1 MCGVFGVYLNEEETD
16 IAFSKLSTFTYLGI
30 YALQHRGQESAGI
43 CSYYNGDIIR
53 IANKGLVL
61 DAISKDDLKNIKGK
75 VGIAHVRYS
84 TTGDSSTQNIQPIT
98 RDSKRF
104 GKIAVVHNGNLTN
117 YRSLKT
123 FLNSNN
129 IKLQC
134 SSDTEV
140 FLGLLDVVEK
150 DNSIDPHVSDEEIL
164 PYLVSALKMIEGA
177 YSILM
182 IVKGK
187 LIAARDPLGFR
198 PLLMGRRK
206 GINGSDAIVFASE
219 SCAFDI
225 IEADY
230 WREIKPGEIT
240 IVDENGIR
248 TYFFSKSQET
258 KKCIFEFVYFSRP
271 DSFVFSEYPYNVR
284 KNMGIEL
291 AKEDETTPDI
301 VIPVPDSGIP
311 AAIGYSQYKNIPYEM
326 GLTRNHYVGR
336 TFIAPSQDIRNLSV
350 LMKLNPNRGVIK
362 GKSILVIDD
371 SIVRGTTSKRIVT
384 LLKEAGAREVHMR
397 IASPPVIGPC
407 YYGIDTPTKEE
418 LMASHMSVEDIRKF
432 IGADTLQYL
441 SLEGLK
447 RSVQDPDSFCD
458 ACFTERYP
466 VLYEG

>member
-1 MCGVFGVYLNEEETD
+1 
-16 IAFSKLSTFTYLGI
+16 
-30 YALQHRGQESAGI
+30 
-43 CSYYNGDIIR
+43 
-53 IANKGLVL
+53 
-61 DAISKDDLKNIKGK
+61 
-75 VGIAHVRYS
+75 
-84 TTGDSSTQNIQPIT
+84 
-98 RDSKRF
+98 
-104 GKIAVVHNGNLTN
+104 
-117 YRSLKT
+117 
-123 FLNSNN
+123 
-129 IKLQC
+129 
-134 SSDTEV
+134 
-140 FLGLLDVVEK
+140 LDVVEK

-311 AAIGYSQYKNIPYEM
+311 AAIGYSQHKNIPYEM